1 MAEVRHSRTIAA
13 EPEAIWGVLADF
25 GALSAWADGIDH
37 SCLLHHGDD
46 ADPLGLTRRVQVGRD
61 VFVETIVAF
70 APPRFL
76 AYDISG
82 VPSTMSASNRWNLR
96 PDSAGRTTV
105 TLTSTVQMPP
115 RPWRPITERIAARLV
130 ARRCRALLDSLATH
144 CEETR

>member
-25 GALSAWADGIDH
+25 GSLSAWADGVDH

-46 ADPLGLTRRVQVGRD
+46 VDPLGVTRRVQVGRD

-70 APPRFL
+70 APPRLL

-82 VPSTMSASNRWNLR
+82 VPRTMSVSNRWNLR

-105 TLTSTVQMPP
+105 TLTSTVD
-115 RPWRPITERIAARLV
+115 RVAGRWRPITERIAARLV
-130 ARRCRALLDSLATH
+130 ARRSEGTAGLAGQAL
-144 CEETR
+144 